1 VSRLLPIGYVTI
13 RDAAEMIAQSMF
25 AGVPDRAI
33 VAKLRQTEGDV
44 ADGQALDDA
53 ISELWHAVDSG
64 KVRSFII
71 GSRPDPLKL
80 SAALTRGIP
89 VLRSPRGRGFTH
101 LRPTNPYY
109 RQFAAWFGPDFSQ
122 LTVAFREEEV
132 TNLARRL
139 VRARRRTGSS
149 AGIKKS
155 TGRPLRQGDVAPIIR
170 EVIASKKWT
179 PAKSQKA
186 GESSLGV

>member
-1 VSRLLPIGYVTI
+1 MASSRFAPDVRVGDGAPRCCTTCCRQDSQPPSWDDLWRRGCVPASRFSCRAQGRASTMGESCCSDRDRGFGRPPQHCAEGRVSRLLPIGYVTI

-53 ISELWHAVDSG
+53 ISELWNAVDSG
-64 KVRSFII
+64 KVQSFII

-89 VLRSPRGRGFTH
+89 SESTREGLHP
-101 LRPTNPYY
+101 PTT
-109 RQFAAWFGPDFSQ
+109 DK
-122 LTVAFREEEV
+122 
-132 TNLARRL
+132 
-139 VRARRRTGSS
+139 S
-149 AGIKKS
+149 AL
-155 TGRPLRQGDVAPIIR
+155 PPV
-170 EVIASKKWT
+170 
-179 PAKSQKA
+179 
-186 GESSLGV
+186 